1 MWWLFLSVQALA
13 FFFNVFVLLLKN
25 SSGNNIVDVI
35 NDVIS
40 ISFSF

>member
-1 MWWLFLSVQALA
+1 MVALFVSTG
-13 FFFNVFVLLLKN
+13 FGFFNVFVLLLKN